1 MFHDE
6 LNKVKINNSLIGS
19 QILADSLF
27 IQSNHV
33 VLMNVKLE
41 SDIFENA
48 HKTEMNTIA
57 KIVSV
62 IAFGRVTRHSS
73 VRYSIIISN
82 VETTDVKAAGNKNKA
97 LKIVPL
103 GICKKIFGRGIKTNL
118 GPAVGS
124 IQKVKTAG
132 KSVKP
137 TSKAII
143 VSVAEIET
151 VVVVKFSFLLMYEA
165 YVNKGPIPTFNEK
178 NECPKSSKTAGMT
191 LSS

>member
-48 HKTEMNTIA
+48 HKIEMNTIA

-82 VETTDVKAAGNKNKA
+82 VETTDVKAAG
-97 LKIVPL
+97 
-103 GICKKIFGRGIKTNL
+103 
-118 GPAVGS
+118 
-124 IQKVKTAG
+124 
-132 KSVKP
+132 
-137 TSKAII
+137 KAII
-143 VSVAEIET
+143 VSVAEIKT